1 MVTPHKKH
9 TANGAQQR
17 DVPHAT
23 HPMLSSDD
31 DNRITTKI
39 DVVRSAWARIRAHLE
54 NQRAR
59 INDQIG
65 RYPTPIAGCDQ
76 QFNYLLEQRTGLS
89 AEGRRLNRAE
99 NLSLSAEDPVKVLD
113 DFISASRT
121 IEQGVGNAIRRFLAE
136 ALSIVQD

>member
-1 MVTPHKKH
+1 
-9 TANGAQQR
+9 
-17 DVPHAT
+17 
-23 HPMLSSDD
+23 MLSSDD

-54 NQRAR
+54 NQRTH

-89 AEGRRLNRAE
+89 AECRRVNKAE

-113 DFISASRT
+113 DFISSSRT
-121 IEQGVGNAIRRFLAE
+121 VEQGVGNAIRRFLAE